1 MKTTQNLI
9 LKMLFSLILA
19 AGTFALSAQ
28 EIEAAFQTAE
38 VPEIPEGYQLVDSLV
53 YRFVSGADTTLI
65 GKDIFH
71 VMPLKARGD
80 KADVEIYQ
88 SQEVA
93 NALRGQVASN
103 GSRMINGFRVRIFFD
118 NKQSARAESE
128 AVLKRFEE
136 LHRDIKAYR
145 TYANPYFKV
154 TVGDFRTKS
163 EAMEVLS
170 RIKTEFPSAFVVKE
184 SIEYPIVDRTNVY
197 VVDTVKVLRPI
208 NIEL

>member
-9 LKMLFSLILA
+9 LKMLVSVIMA
-19 AGTFALSAQ
+19 AVPFALSAQ
-28 EIEAAFQTAE
+28 ELETAVQALEPE
-38 VPEIPEGYQLVDSLV
+38 VPEGYELVDSLV
-53 YRFVSGADTTLI
+53 YRYVSGVDTTLT

-71 VMPLKARGD
+71 IMPLKARGD
-80 KADVEIYQ
+80 MADVEIYQ
-88 SQEVA
+88 SQDIA
-93 NALRGQVASN
+93 NALRTQVASN
-103 GSRMINGFRVRIFFD
+103 PERTINGFRVRIFFD
-118 NKQSARAESE
+118 NKQSARQESE
-128 AVLKRFEE
+128 EVLKKFEA

-170 RIKTEFPSAFVVKE
+170 RIKAEFPTAFVVKE

-197 VVDTVKVLRPI
+197 VVDTIKVLRPI

>member
-1 MKTTQNLI
+1 MKTNQNLI
-9 LKMLFSLILA
+9 QKTLYIVLFTLGS
-19 AGTFALSAQ
+19 FVMSAQ
-28 EIEAAFQTAE
+28 DIKTSVQMPD
-38 VPEIPEGYQLVDSLV
+38 VPEGYELVDSLV
-53 YRFVSGADTTLI
+53 YRFVSGVDTTLV

-88 SQEVA
+88 SQETA
-93 NALRGQVASN
+93 NALRKQVSTN
-103 GSRMINGFRVRIFFD
+103 SSRTINGFRVRIFFD
-118 NKQSARAESE
+118 NKQTARQESE
-128 AVLKRFEE
+128 AVLKRFES

-184 SIEYPIVDRTNVY
+184 NIEYPVVDRTNVY
-197 VVDTVKVLRPI
+197 VVDTIKVLRPI
-208 NIEL
+208 SVEL

>member
-19 AGTFALSAQ
+19 AGSFALSAQ
-28 EIEAAFQTAE
+28 EIDAVSQTPE
-38 VPEIPEGYQLVDSLV
+38 VPEGYELVDSLV
-53 YRFVSGADTTLI
+53 YRFVSGAETTLI

-71 VMPLKARGD
+71 AMPLKARGD

-128 AVLKRFEE
+128 AILKRFEA

-154 TVGDFRTKS
+154 TIGDFRTKS

>member
-19 AGTFALSAQ
+19 AGSFALSAQ
-28 EIEAAFQTAE
+28 EIEAVSQTPE
-38 VPEIPEGYQLVDSLV
+38 VPEGYELVDSLV

-71 VMPLKARGD
+71 AMPLKARGD

-128 AVLKRFEE
+128 AILKRFEA

>member
-9 LKMLFSLILA
+9 LKMLFSLILV
-19 AGTFALSAQ
+19 AGSFALSAQ
-28 EIEAAFQTAE
+28 EIEAVSQTPE
-38 VPEIPEGYQLVDSLV
+38 VPEGYELVDSLV

-71 VMPLKARGD
+71 AMPLKARGD

-128 AVLKRFEE
+128 AILKRFEA

>member
-9 LKMLFSLILA
+9 LKMLFSLILV
-19 AGTFALSAQ
+19 AGSFALSAQ
-28 EIEAAFQTAE
+28 EIEAVSQTPE
-38 VPEIPEGYQLVDSLV
+38 VPEGYELVDSLV

-71 VMPLKARGD
+71 AMPLKARGD

-118 NKQSARAESE
+118 NKQSARVESE
-128 AVLKRFEE
+128 AVLKRFEA

>member
-1 MKTTQNLI
+1 
-9 LKMLFSLILA
+9 MLFSLILA
-19 AGTFALSAQ
+19 AGSFALSAQ
-28 EIEAAFQTAE
+28 EIEAVSQTPE
-38 VPEIPEGYQLVDSLV
+38 VPEGYELVDSLV

-71 VMPLKARGD
+71 AMPLKARGD

-103 GSRMINGFRVRIFFD
+103 STRAINGFRVRIFFD

-128 AVLKRFEE
+128 AVLKRFEA